1 MSLIIGLIRFL
12 TSFRMT
18 FYDQFFILSLRTN
31 SKFIISL
38 FQSETALVYQNQSAK
53 FESLVER

>member
-12 TSFRMT
+12 TSFGMT
-18 FYDQFFILSLRTN
+18 FYDQIFILSVRIN

-38 FQSETALVYQNQSAK
+38 FQFETALVYQNQSAK